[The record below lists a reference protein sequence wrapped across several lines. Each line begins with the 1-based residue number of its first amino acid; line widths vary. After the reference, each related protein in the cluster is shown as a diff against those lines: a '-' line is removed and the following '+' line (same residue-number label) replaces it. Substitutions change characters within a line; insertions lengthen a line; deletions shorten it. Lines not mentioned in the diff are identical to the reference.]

1 MINAIFDALF
11 HPFAF
16 LIYGLMTHFGRK
28 IVAALTHD
36 AKNLP
41 KLSDYWKSWHN
52 RIKTMMSLIGG
63 LVGYGLYA
71 HFPDYAQMAPDI
83 QKIVC
88 STAFGIGYLSDNIA
102 DAIGDKAMNRIKE
115 WK

>member
-1 MINAIFDALF
+1 MINTIFDALF

-16 LIYGLMTHFGRK
+16 LLYGLMTHFGRK

-102 DAIGDKAMNRIKE
+102 DAIGDKAINRIREGK
-115 WK
+115 

>member
-1 MINAIFDALF
+1 
-11 HPFAF
+11 
-16 LIYGLMTHFGRK
+16 MTHFGRK

-41 KLSDYWKSWHN
+41 RLKDYWKSWHN

-102 DAIGDKAMNRIKE
+102 DAIGDKAINRIREGK
-115 WK
+115 